1 MEFVTGKSIMVR
13 RCFCG
18 YIKQLSVQSILGKMA
33 NSVENR
39 SMIQVRAGS
48 MSTVGHLHRCMMY
61 IAMRCACPCVNIG
74 RTAALRLPCSYN
86 GSYLIGI
93 R

>member
-1 MEFVTGKSIMVR
+1 MEFVGSKRFMVR
-13 RCFCG
+13 RCCCG

-33 NSVENR
+33 NSVKNR
-39 SMIQVRAGS
+39 SMIRVRAEK
-48 MSTVGHLHRCMMY
+48 MSKVGHSHPCMMY
-61 IAMRCACPCVNIG
+61 IAMRCACPCVNTG
-74 RTAALRLPCSYN
+74 RTADSRLPCSYN